1 MFTTGTRTAR
11 TASRSKSRSRSP
23 KASGPTEGYS
33 CTLYEDY
40 LVFYGGKCGR
50 EIISEVGVYDLNS
63 KKMQR
68 NGANF
73 GGDPRLPR
81 FSHSSSLF
89 YRNGENFVI
98 FFGGQSEINS
108 TRENYST
115 GGYNQNMAL
124 RLKATGAGLQ
134 RSPEHGLTG
143 PNLPSPIS
151 NISQDMLYLYQPG
164 KENGNLGALKVYNLL
179 TQSDWVEFPG
189 VQGDLK
195 LSFPSDC
202 AVFCD
207 NNLYLFAEN
216 EDNSLRKRTGSEK
229 IFEDVYVLDLTENDK
244 KPRWRKV
251 SPGGQAPGLLTNVS
265 MTAANGVI
273 YVFGVKLGELGGESK
288 SGLWTYDTKG
298 ETWNEVKDIG
308 TLTASPNQRAIIYK
322 NQLLIVDWS
331 YPNQSVDIQYH
342 NLNSLSFVVPSAGNK
357 QICRD
362 QPDGFIQHSKN
373 LYDGRLFA
381 DITFE
386 VEGEEIPAH
395 KAILAYRSSYFMK
408 MFTSGMSESHSTKIS
423 IPNVKS
429 HIFKALLQYVY
440 CNEIELDEQLALDLI
455 PVVDEYLMKGLK
467 GLCEKYLSKQL
478 RKDNVVDMLIVA
490 DRHEIE
496 ELKKACFGFILKN
509 LGNIDENEEMMK
521 LSKTLFIELLKFNTS
536 GGPQSSSKKND
547 DNEEEEEKSN
557 YYGGYGTAKASA
569 KKATPMPSQ
578 GFGFSSFGAAPS
590 YGFGAQAGS
599 REKPR
604 SPARAT
610 KK

>member
-1 MFTTGTRTAR
+1 M
-11 TASRSKSRSRSP
+11 
-23 KASGPTEGYS
+23 E
-33 CTLYEDY
+33 
-40 LVFYGGKCGR
+40 
-50 EIISEVGVYDLNS
+50 
-63 KKMQR
+63 R
-68 NGANF
+68 NQANF
-73 GGDPRLPR
+73 GRDPHLPR
-81 FSHSSSLF
+81 FSHSSSIF
-89 YRNGENFVI
+89 HRHGENFLI
-98 FFGGQSEINS
+98 FFGGQSEITS
-108 TRENYST
+108 TRDKYST
-115 GGYNQNMAL
+115 GNNQNMAL
-124 RLKATGAGLQ
+124 RVNATEGGLQ
-134 RSPEHGLTG
+134 WSFEYGLTG
-143 PNLPSPIS
+143 PELPCPIS
-151 NISQDMLYLYQPG
+151 NMHQDMLYLYQSG
-164 KENGNLGALKVYNLL
+164 EENGNLGSLKVYHLI
-179 TQSDWVEFPG
+179 QSNWKEFPR
-189 VQGDLK
+189 VQGNLK

-202 AVFCD
+202 TTFCD

-216 EDNSLRKRTGSEK
+216 EDNSIRKRTGSEK
-229 IFEDVYVLDLTENDK
+229 IFEDVYVLDLAENDK

-251 SPGGQAPGLLTNVS
+251 SPGGQTPGLLTNVS
-265 MTAANGVI
+265 MTAANGII
-273 YVFGVKLGELGGESK
+273 YVFGVKLDELGGESK

-308 TLTASPNQRAIIYK
+308 TLTASPNQRAVIYK

-610 KK
+610 KKVGLSFLLRYIFYSRITYLI